1 MIIVRCPLRISLG
14 GGGTD
19 LESYYSKKE
28 GFLVAGA
35 INKYIYVAI
44 HRTFEDEI
52 IAKYSQ
58 LEKTNNYKNLKHPI
72 IKSVL
77 ELYAKDLKNIEITS
91 FADIPS
97 GTGLGSSSAFTNALI
112 KAIHSVKFDDINNEK
127 LAEKSCFVEIEKL
140 NEPIGKQDQYITALG
155 GVREFTFKKDGS
167 VINNLVYKDIDDFHE
182 FSSSL
187 VMVYTGSTRSASHI
201 LSDQKS
207 KSEAMDS
214 KMLENLDKTK
224 ELGRVS
230 LDLIQKKNFSEY
242 GKIMHEHWMNKKKRS
257 PGMTSKKIDNLYDYG
272 IACGANGGKVIGAG
286 GGGFILF
293 QTEDK
298 NHLVT
303 KLRESNLRVLDF
315 SFVSQG
321 AEIVNL

>member
-1 MIIVRCPLRISLG
+1 MIIARCPLRISLG

-19 LESYYSKKE
+19 LESYYSKRE

-35 INKYIYVAI
+35 IDKYIYVAI

-58 LEKTNNYKNLKHPI
+58 FEKISNYKDIKHPI

-77 ELYAKDLKNIEITS
+77 ELYASDIRNLEITS
-91 FADIPS
+91 FADIPG

-112 KAIHSVKFDDINNEK
+112 KAMYSVKFDDIGNEE
-127 LAEKSCFVEIEKL
+127 LAEKSCYVEIEKL

-155 GVREFTFKKDGS
+155 GVREFTFKQDGS
-167 VINNLVYKDIDDFHE
+167 VTNSLVYNDIDDFHE

-187 VMVYTGSTRSASHI
+187 VMVYTGSTRSASKI
-201 LSDQKS
+201 LSDQKI
-207 KSEAMDS
+207 KSESMDS
-214 KMLENLDKTK
+214 EMLNNLDRTK
-224 ELGRVS
+224 ELGRLS
-230 LDLIQKKNFSEY
+230 LELIQNKDFKGY
-242 GKIMHEHWMNKKKRS
+242 GKIMHEHWMNKKQRS
-257 PGMTSKKIDNLYDYG
+257 PGMTSKEIDEIYEYG
-272 IACGANGGKVIGAG
+272 LASGANGGKVIGAG

-298 NHLVT
+298 SQLVK
-303 KLRESNLRVLDF
+303 KLRESNLRVVDF

-321 AEIVNL
+321 AEIINL